1 MQISNMCIHCTEKG
15 VPGSYGLNPF
25 TGKYE
30 HIQYEG
36 EMDFAKLFDFL
47 IDYDQPSRSIN
58 LFESLKKIIE
68 RGNLIGFSDKQ
79 WQAVIL
85 QFANKYLPAEYSTLC
100 KFTGEN
106 GNLLFN
112 QMVRFLN
119 SNTEIAKSRDQLSK
133 VTRSVKE
140 PIFLPVRSI
149 QNYLS

>member
-1 MQISNMCIHCTEKG
+1 M
-15 VPGSYGLNPF
+15 NPF
-25 TGKYE
+25 TGRYE

-36 EMDFAKLFDFL
+36 ELDFAKLFGFL
-47 IDYDQPSRSIN
+47 VDYDQSSKSIN
-58 LFESLKKIIE
+58 LYESLKKIIA
-68 RGNLIGFSDKQ
+68 RGNQIGFSEKQ

-106 GNLLFN
+106 GNLLYHHL
-112 QMVRFLN
+112 VRFLN
-119 SNTEIAKSRDQLSK
+119 SDTEIAKSRDQLSK
-133 VTRSVKE
+133 VTRSIKE